1 MKKAIIV
8 AFAAI
13 VAVAGTSCKSKTL
26 KQEIA
31 ANQQAI
37 SKIQYEQQRQAEEIK
52 KLADSSNDSIDGV
65 AIKDIISGQQY
76 QIEQINKQLTK
87 TRKDLYKHLN
97 ESGSLNG
104 DSARQGGN
112 FKLGSAQL
120 SSDAKAILD
129 KIAEAEKSTN
139 SKISIVG
146 HTDNTGSDVINNK
159 LSQKRAD
166 AAKNYLVKKGIAEG
180 RISAQGAGSG
190 KPVVCNDD
198 EASRAKNRR
207 IEVSVSSAE

>member
-1 MKKAIIV
+1 MKKAFIV

-13 VAVAGTSCKSKTL
+13 IAVAGTSCKTKQL
-26 KQEIA
+26 KEEIA

-37 SKIQYEQQRQAEEIK
+37 SKIQYEQQRQAEELK

-97 ESGSLNG
+97 ESGSLDN
-104 DSARQGGN
+104 AAQGGN
-112 FKLGSAQL
+112 FKLGSAEL

-129 KIAEAEKSTN
+129 KIAESEKSTD
-139 SKISIVG
+139 SKIAIVG
-146 HTDNTGSDVINNK
+146 HTDNTGSDAVNNK

-166 AAKNYLVKKGIAEG
+166 AAKDYLVKKGIAED

-198 EASRAKNRR
+198 AASRAKNRR
-207 IEVSVSSAE
+207 IEVSVSTAAAE

>member
-146 HTDNTGSDVINNK
+146 HTDNTGSDAINNK